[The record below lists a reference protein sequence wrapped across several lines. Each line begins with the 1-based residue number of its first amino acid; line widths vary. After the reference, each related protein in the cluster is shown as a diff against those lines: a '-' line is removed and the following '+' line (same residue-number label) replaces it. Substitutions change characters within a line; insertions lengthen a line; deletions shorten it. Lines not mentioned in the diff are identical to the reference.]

1 MVGTLPKLLKI
12 LFISNLCII
21 FIERTGCSMETTRR
35 TFLYYI
41 YVFLILVILW
51 SAFQLSKFY
60 IEPEEDASGS
70 KSECFND
77 TLVFILPQ
85 LPDNFNPYAAV
96 YDLDFFITLQLYR
109 GLTRINSALVETS
122 DLAEYWEISPDHK
135 TYTFYLHDS
144 LYFHDGTPITVDDF
158 IQSVKFFLR
167 NYSSTYT
174 LAYYHV
180 IEGVEEFAKGESDS
194 IRGIEKI
201 SDRVVKI
208 TLKRPYVPFLKLL
221 SLPQMRILP
230 AHLLKTNFQQ
240 MLEHPVGSGPYR
252 FVKRTSNSI
261 LLEAYRKNH
270 IYQPRVKYFK
280 LTGFSNDR
288 IKDIFDHKFDLT
300 LIAADT
306 FLTKPGYLKFRRSAS
321 FNMFFLGFNCE
332 KEPTDNVWFRKA
344 LSYAYNPRQIINL
357 IENFASPAEFVSP
370 IFLPHKSGEKPVVNY
385 NMKKSKDILINAGIF
400 GKSKSDLTLA
410 FLLDTLSY
418 YHEFALPMKVACDTL
433 GIDLKT
439 IYIPGLQM
447 DTQVQML
454 KSVNA
459 FIFDWEI
466 DLPDPEYFFALLFK
480 SDSPMNLF
488 SYKNPVVDSLLD
500 LAKYEEESSKRLA
513 LYAEVEDIIFKEVPM
528 RPVLYLLDYL
538 TYQDYVQGAY
548 LSRMGVSNLQ
558 LDEISVDL
566 SLWEKHN
573 WKK

>member
-1 MVGTLPKLLKI
+1 MVA
-12 LFISNLCII
+12 
-21 FIERTGCSMETTRR
+21 TRR

-41 YVFLILVILW
+41 YVLLILVILW

-60 IEPEEDASGS
+60 IKPEEKAFRGKYD
-70 KSECFND
+70 CFND

-85 LPDNFNPYAAV
+85 LPDNFNPYTAV
-96 YDLDFFITLQLYR
+96 YDLDYFITLQLYR
-109 GLTRINSALVETS
+109 GLTRINSALVETP

-158 IQSVKFFLR
+158 IQSVKYYLR

-180 IEGVEEFAKGESDS
+180 IDGVEEFARGETDD

-230 AHLLKTNFQQ
+230 AHLLGANFQR

-252 FVKRTSNSI
+252 FVRKTSNSI
-261 LLEAYRKNH
+261 LLEAYWKNYIH
-270 IYQPRVKYFK
+270 QPLVKYFK
-280 LTGFSNDR
+280 IIGYTSDR
-288 IKDIFDHKFDLT
+288 LKDLYDHKFDLT
-300 LIAADT
+300 FISADT
-306 FLTKPGYLKFRRSAS
+306 FLVKPGNLKFRRSAS

-344 LSYAYNPRQIINL
+344 LSYAYNPEQVINL
-357 IENFASPAEFVSP
+357 IKNYASPAKFISP
-370 IFLPHKSGEKPVVNY
+370 IFLPHKSWEKPVVNY
-385 NMKKSKDILINAGIF
+385 NIKKSKDILMNADIF
-400 GKSKSDLTLA
+400 GKSKSDFNLV

-418 YHEFALPMKVACDTL
+418 YHEYVLPMEAACDTL
-433 GIDLKT
+433 GIKLKT
-439 IYIPGLQM
+439 IYVPGLQM
-447 DTQVQML
+447 ETQMEML

-466 DLPDPEYFFALLFK
+466 DLPDPEYFFSLLFK

-488 SYKNPVVDSLLD
+488 QYKNPVVDSLLD
-500 LAKYEEESSKRLA
+500 MAKYEEESSKRLT
-513 LYAEVEDIIFKEVPM
+513 LYSEAENIIFKDAPM

-548 LSRMGVSNLQ
+548 LSRMGVANLQ

-566 SLWEKHN
+566 ALWEKHS